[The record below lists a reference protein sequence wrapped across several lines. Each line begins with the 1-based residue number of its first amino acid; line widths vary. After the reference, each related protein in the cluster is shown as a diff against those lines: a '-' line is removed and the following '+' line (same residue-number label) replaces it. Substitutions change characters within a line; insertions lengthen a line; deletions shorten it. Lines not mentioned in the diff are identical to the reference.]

1 MSVNSFV
8 SICPKC
14 GEDKCLNNMST
25 RPVYHSRE
33 CWSCGWFESDQEDY
47 EGEGYLTEEER
58 LQFEQS
64 MTESGEQ

>member
-25 RPVYHSRE
+25 RPVYHSQE
-33 CWSCGWFESDQEDY
+33 CWSCGWFVSDQEDY

-58 LQFEQS
+58 LQFEQY
-64 MTESGEQ
+64 MTESDEQ